1 MQSPWTFKGDG
12 SDSYELP
19 ISEVKVGDHVLNVD
33 KTKSNEVV
41 FIEKQEFEGSIYSP
55 DSDMKPFAT
64 LYHMLLK
71 DGKWVAGG
79 DNLTIADF
87 AVGGLYTNYCNNPAM
102 SFAKDKWA
110 ALLE

>member
-41 FIEKQEFEGSIYSP
+41 FVEKQEFEGSIYSP
-55 DSDMKPFAT
+55 DSDQCE
-64 LYHMLLK
+64 
-71 DGKWVAGG
+71 
-79 DNLTIADF
+79 TI
-87 AVGGLYTNYCNNPAM
+87 CNIK
-102 SFAKDKWA
+102 SHVVQRW
-110 ALLE
+110 